1 MKKYQLITP
10 VLNHEEY
17 CSVINVYNEPLFF
30 ISKNRERAVVYTEK
44 ELPKAKEHFRNLGLI
59 IMQKEVIVSHKR
71 TIDV

>member
-17 CSVINVYNEPLFF
+17 CSVIDVYEEPLFF
-30 ISKNRERAVVYTEK
+30 LSKNRERAIVYTEK
-44 ELPKAKEHFRNLGLI
+44 ELSKAKEYFENLGI
-59 IMQKEVIVSHKR
+59 AIMQKEVKISHKR

>member
-17 CSVINVYNEPLFF
+17 CSVIDVYEEPLFF
-30 ISKNRERAVVYTEK
+30 LSKNRERAVVYTEK
-44 ELPKAKEHFRNLGLI
+44 ELPMAKAHFRNLGI
-59 IMQKEVIVSHKR
+59 AVIQKEVKISHKR